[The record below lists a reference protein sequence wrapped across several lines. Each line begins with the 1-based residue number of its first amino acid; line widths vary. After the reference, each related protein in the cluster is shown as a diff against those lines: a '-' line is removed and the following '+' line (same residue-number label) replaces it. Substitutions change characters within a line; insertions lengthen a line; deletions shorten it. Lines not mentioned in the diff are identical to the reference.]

1 MCLPFPLLLPGRTAY
16 GHSVMSLRYFSG
28 FGASIIVMRFPCS
41 LAPLHFGCPFE
52 PVPDITNGTSFDGRF
67 RTGRTDHLKV
77 QTTGITAGHGIP
89 QIVLEIQYERI
100 LLSSPLR
107 VTVRVPVT
115 SGACSFV

>member
-1 MCLPFPLLLPGRTAY
+1 MPPLPFAAARPHGIRALRHVTPLL
-16 GHSVMSLRYFSG
+16 SG